1 MLRGRLGPS
10 HPFLLLRAKHMA
22 RWPWSVVVAGDLRT
36 RDFSDFKE
44 LDEDLQ
50 DDDWLVEVV
59 RSNRQSITTNL
70 PLHAGSGGRVPP
82 SRSNRRNIT
91 TKLPLHAGSGGRVP
105 PSRLN
110 RQNITTNLPLHA
122 GSGGSVPPSRTNR
135 RNITTNLHVTNA
147 LGQLSSVFGFTSRQ
161 KFISL

>member
-1 MLRGRLGPS
+1 MGRGGGAPKPANFGIFRDWFWEVLGGWGVGWGCSGGHLGPS
-10 HPFLLLRAKHMA
+10 RPFSLLRSKHMA

-91 TKLPLHAGSGGRVP
+91 T
-105 PSRLN
+105 
-110 RQNITTNLPLHA
+110 
-122 GSGGSVPPSRTNR
+122 
-135 RNITTNLHVTNA
+135 NLHVTNA

-161 KFISL
+161 KFSSL

>member
-1 MLRGRLGPS
+1 MNFPIFVYFTMHTLFGPNLGKIGSPTGGRVPPS
-10 HPFLLLRAKHMA
+10 RL
-22 RWPWSVVVAGDLRT
+22 
-36 RDFSDFKE
+36 
-44 LDEDLQ
+44 
-50 DDDWLVEVV
+50 
-59 RSNRQSITTNL
+59 NRQNITTNL

-91 TKLPLHAGSGGRVP
+91 TNLPLHAGSGGRVP

-110 RQNITTNLPLHA
+110 W
-122 GSGGSVPPSRTNR
+122 

-161 KFISL
+161 KFSSLQTCLARRTELFCELTNFLRS